1 MPSAI
6 AWTAYLRMKIQDV
19 SRPCLGLNLV
29 YRKGVKRLDKEHI
42 LLSGSPVEIAEYG
55 DYKMATFL
63 ISVLDEYDLNDRM
76 IPKEA
81 GELYHSTMVGFPI
94 LAKMVCDAAGD
105 PVDFAGHEMYAV
117 QNENG
122 DIQVRFN
129 TQPIGSVVETWI
141 EDRHVPGYSGEK
153 SCIMIKAKLWS
164 SRYPEY
170 FAVLDKLWAAHN
182 VKSSWELTLHEVVQ
196 TARGRIL
203 KAFSFIGNTLL
214 GSNVEGAVP
223 GAGVYE
229 YAQLD
234 PEVELASALSKD
246 LCRMNASQRKEEN
259 TLENETKQVVEQPA
273 EPVTAPSEADP
284 VAEETSPSA
293 VAESVVAD
301 EQVVTEEQSATPEYP
316 ADDQD
321 IAGQVPEQAML
332 TEYDLRRRVN
342 EAYRAQYDKWG
353 WVCFWFPANNEA
365 WMETEGRESE
375 LDYDRVIYTVENDQV
390 SITSAEPVK
399 LTVSVSEINQV
410 MEARDS
416 AIEKANSK
424 INDLTAQVAALQP
437 YKDAADKAEQERIEA
452 ETAQKRQAFK
462 EKMLASKLFDAE
474 EIETSETLSAMV
486 DTMDETA
493 LKLEIADRFIR
504 KMGEEEKATETEVA
518 SAKEQ
523 IAASVQTR
531 VVVQDSEKID
541 NGAFMRALL
550 RQD

>member
-1 MPSAI
+1 ME
-6 AWTAYLRMKIQDV
+6 
-19 SRPCLGLNLV
+19 
-29 YRKGVKRLDKEHI
+29 KEHI

-63 ISVLDEYDLNDRM
+63 ISVLDEYDLNGRM
-76 IPKEA
+76 IPKES

-117 QNENG
+117 QDEDG
-122 DIQVRFN
+122 GIQVRFN

-141 EDRHVPGYSGEK
+141 EDRQVPGYDGEK

-234 PEVELASALSKD
+234 PEVELAAALSKD
-246 LCRMNASQRKEEN
+246 LCRMNESQRKEEH
-259 TLENETKQVVEQPA
+259 TLENETKQIVEQTAESAAEVPA
-273 EPVTAPSEADP
+273 EPTADP
-284 VAEETSPSA
+284 VDGEGAPSA
-293 VAESVVAD
+293 VAESAVD
-301 EQVVTEEQSATPEYP
+301 EEAG
-316 ADDQD
+316 
-321 IAGQVPEQAML
+321 AGQETAEEGQETAEQILEQAML

-342 EAYRAQYDKWG
+342 EAYRTQYDKWG
-353 WVCFWFPANNEA
+353 WVCFWFPASNEA
-365 WMETEGRESE
+365 WVEVEDRDSE
-375 LDYDRVIYTVENDQV
+375 LDYVRVVYTVENDQV
-390 SITSAEPVK
+390 TITSAEPVK

-416 AIEKANSK
+416 AIEKANDK
-424 INDLTAQVAALQP
+424 INDLSAQIAALQP

-474 EIETSETLSAMV
+474 EIETSEALSAMV
-486 DTMDETA
+486 EAMDETA

-504 KMGEEEKATETEVA
+504 KMDKEEKAEQAEVA